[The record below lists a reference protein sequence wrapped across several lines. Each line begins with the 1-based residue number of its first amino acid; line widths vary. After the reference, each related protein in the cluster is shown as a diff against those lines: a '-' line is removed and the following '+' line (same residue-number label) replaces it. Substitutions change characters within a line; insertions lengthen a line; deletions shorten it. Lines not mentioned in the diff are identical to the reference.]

1 MNQLYKLFNVKSDRE
16 YQKIMEQLD
25 LTPYYMFKIEDIAN
39 NGQDLMEQRQS
50 ILSLLALTTGEN
62 YNFCT
67 IYGNQ
72 AEDYGKNNLI
82 EHQELKNLK
91 KILILQIN
99 NH

>member
-62 YNFCT
+62 YNFS
-67 IYGNQ
+67 IVIRSMYGYNSHIRGDLTLVFYAKSQ
-72 AEDYGKNNLI
+72 LYMA
-82 EHQELKNLK
+82 
-91 KILILQIN
+91 
-99 NH
+99 

>member
-50 ILSLLALTTGEN
+50 ILSLLA
-62 YNFCT
+62 
-67 IYGNQ
+67 
-72 AEDYGKNNLI
+72 
-82 EHQELKNLK
+82 
-91 KILILQIN
+91 
-99 NH
+99 